1 MITHAKNCVDL
12 GRKETLRKKDTLWCY
27 RELIDLKYLT
37 ICNVIS
43 SWKNLKKRIPRRRDP
58 ESQKKAKSKRDA
70 KAKVTYDTKLV
81 FSTLNNKTKTEET
94 T

>member
-43 SWKNLKKRIPRRRDP
+43 SWKDLKKRIPRRRDP
-58 ESQKKAKSKRDA
+58 ESQKKEKRKRGA
-70 KAKVTYDTKLV
+70 KAKVTYDT
-81 FSTLNNKTKTEET
+81 
-94 T
+94 

>member
-1 MITHAKNCVDL
+1 MQCT
-12 GRKETLRKKDTLWCY
+12 G
-27 RELIDLKYLT
+27 
-37 ICNVIS
+37 
-43 SWKNLKKRIPRRRDP
+43 KNLKKRIPRRRDP